1 MLSNYYWGM
10 PEEEVMEQPGV
21 EIGWY
26 LGGGWMSGC
35 QQTDCKFGVKVDSGG
50 GGRGKGEMK
59 RGGGGGRLLGV
70 G

>member
-35 QQTDCKFGVKVDSGG
+35 
-50 GGRGKGEMK
+50 
-59 RGGGGGRLLGV
+59 
-70 G
+70 